1 MSKREGSL
9 YECRNFKSQ
18 QFISWMNTKSRL
30 NAIVQNAAKRFVK
43 RGQVYWCHFGLN
55 IGSEMSK
62 TTPRPAIVVSNFA
75 TNKNSSNV
83 IVIPITHNQNQLPY
97 LVPLTPI
104 TDTNGNVVL
113 DGKADTA
120 NVICV
125 SKARLG
131 DQIAALSAAQMKAI
145 DKSISISLDLIHYY
159 TAEVDKYDKLT
170 QYAAQVKADRN
181 KAQDTLKQLKTIISS
196 NEFDEKSREEIK
208 KLLEIY

>member
-1 MSKREGSL
+1 MSVEIS
-9 YECRNFKSQ
+9 NAQ